1 VATLE
6 LGLSIVFDV
15 SALLLGISGS
25 RIIAVRSGRCEITG
39 ALAVQ
44 GTALLVKRAHLELP
58 GVVSLRRGIRLLPI
72 AEYPAVDYPP
82 DDHLGPGHQV
92 IEDPADTDKPWW
104 WSAGS
109 PAGSPG
115 LVT

>member
-1 VATLE
+1 M
-6 LGLSIVFDV
+6 
-15 SALLLGISGS
+15 S
-25 RIIAVRSGRCEITG
+25 RWPACTIL
-39 ALAVQ
+39 LAVAPGTLAIQ
-44 GTALLVKRAHLELP
+44 GTDLLVKRAHLELP
-58 GVVSLRRGIRLLPI
+58 GVVSLRRGIGLLPI
-72 AEYPAVDYPP
+72 AEYPADDYPP

-109 PAGSPG
+109 PD